1 MHFLGSTPFPG
12 VMIIFSQLF
21 WSQGQC
27 AYPGGGGGVGAT
39 VSRQHLETFTTR
51 SISRLAVAS
60 CTEPGEAVKP
70 SYQISL
76 SS

>member
-27 AYPGGGGGVGAT
+27 TYPGAGGGVGAT
-39 VSRQHLETFTTR
+39 VSRQHLETFAMR
-51 SISRLAVAS
+51 SISSLA
-60 CTEPGEAVKP
+60 AV
-70 SYQISL
+70 S
-76 SS
+76 